1 MACIC
6 YHSFRIFIMRQRNFC
21 YSATSVGECFSY
33 EKYFSTKSME
43 SRLCACAVERY
54 EWTVSCNLNQSLAQP
69 NLPLS
74 LESQFLKNDYF
85 SNPLQA
91 SIFPPPPSQA
101 TLSIQLYIFA
111 KQGMEFWLHSK
122 YQPSAW
128 RKQQRN
134 NVAMWTVTWTI
145 SSQAGCHIIHP
156 NVKTS
161 VILTIA
167 FAC

>member
-6 YHSFRIFIMRQRNFC
+6 YHSFRIFIMQQRNFC

-43 SRLCACAVERY
+43 SCLCTCTVECY

-74 LESQFLKNDYF
+74 LENQFLKNDYF

-91 SIFPPPPSQA
+91 SIFPPPQGNPEYPTVHFCQTRNGILA
-101 TLSIQLYIFA
+101 TL
-111 KQGMEFWLHSK
+111 KV
-122 YQPSAW
+122 SAICMH
-128 RKQQRN
+128 KQQRN
-134 NVAMWTVTWTI
+134 NVTMWTVTWT
-145 SSQAGCHIIHP
+145 
-156 NVKTS
+156 TS
-161 VILTIA
+161 KVPRLAVT
-167 FAC
+167 